1 MTKAEHATP
10 STPVSPDALLSWE
23 ALRYLIPLSRPQIW
37 RLRSAGQFP
46 QPIRLS
52 PNRIAWKAADVLR
65 WIESRPA
72 A

>member
-1 MTKAEHATP
+1 MESRRPATP
-10 STPVSPDALLSWE
+10 STSVSPDALLSWE
-23 ALRYLIPLSRPQIW
+23 ALRSLIPLSRPQVW

-52 PNRIAWKAADVLR
+52 PNRIAWKTADVLR

>member
-1 MTKAEHATP
+1 MEKTDTAKLKE
-10 STPVSPDALLSWE
+10 PVSPDALLSWE
-23 ALRYLIPLSRPQIW
+23 ALRDLIPLSRPQIW

-46 QPIRLS
+46 KPIRLS
-52 PNRIAWKAADVLR
+52 PNRIAWKTADVLR